1 MAKIF
6 WIAEKSGD
14 YMEIFGF
21 NNKRKAQEKAMELAP
36 HFSCKYLKL
45 TNAVQPFIK
54 LTFPD
59 LIMEIEPEIIDA
71 AVAMEFKK
79 LMQSIAAGY

>member
-21 NNKRKAQEKAMELAP
+21 NKIGKAQEKAMELAP
-36 HFSCKYLKL
+36 HFSYGDNEVPKEKDDYEGE
-45 TNAVQPFIK
+45 
-54 LTFPD
+54 D
-59 LIMEIEPEIIDA
+59 L
-71 AVAMEFKK
+71 
-79 LMQSIAAGY
+79 LY